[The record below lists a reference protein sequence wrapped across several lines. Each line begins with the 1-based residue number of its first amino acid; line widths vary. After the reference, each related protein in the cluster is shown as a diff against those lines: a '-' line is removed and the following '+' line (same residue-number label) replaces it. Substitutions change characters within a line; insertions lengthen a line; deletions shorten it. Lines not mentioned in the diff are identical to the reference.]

1 MLLMVTGHPRSGTE
15 MLLHLCNSHPQVALT
30 LELGSLRTLWV
41 SPRTY
46 AFALLDGWRAS
57 PMPVLQFAGKKDRS
71 WRARWQSTRFVLGLL
86 WQLRAFRH
94 GLVGPR
100 QLEVCYRALLPQA
113 QVVGD
118 KLPNYSLCLDHY
130 AGLEE
135 LKCVVIYR
143 HVFSVVQSYQEML
156 KRKWASVPSLARLDS
171 AEKVAQQW
179 AHSIRQLKRNRHQV
193 LALSYE
199 ELMAAPST
207 QIQLL
212 ADWLGVHAGGFSTAA
227 IPRPR
232 PPVRFDGETEQRI
245 WACCGA
251 ELDYLGYPQVPQVR

>member
-46 AFALLDGWRAS
+46 AFALLDSWRSS
-57 PMPVLQFAGKKDRS
+57 PMPVLQFSGKRDRS
-71 WRARWQSTRFVLGLL
+71 WRARWQSARFVLGIL

-94 GLVGPR
+94 GLIGPR
-100 QLEVCYRALLPQA
+100 ELEGCYRNLLPRA

-130 AGLEE
+130 AGLED

-143 HVFSVVQSYQEML
+143 HVFSVVQSYLEML
-156 KRKWASVPSLARLDS
+156 QRKWASVPSLASLNS
-171 AEKVAQQW
+171 AEKIAQQW
-179 AHSIRQLKRNRHQV
+179 VHSVRQIQRNRNQV

-199 ELMAAPST
+199 DLLVAPAAS
-207 QIQLL
+207 LERL
-212 ADWLGVHAGGFSTAA
+212 AQWLGVDAAGFSTSP
-227 IPRPR
+227 IPGPK
-232 PPVRFDGETEQRI
+232 PPVRFDRQTEGQI
-245 WACCGA
+245 WACCA
-251 ELDYLGYPQVPQVR
+251 QELAQLGYPLIPEFR